1 MGNKTCKIAIQ
12 LFLQNFNFFVAK
24 QVAHF
29 VLLILLHLSVLSVR
43 LVPCTCIILHVG
55 HVGAY
60 DNMANLLYKHH

>member
-12 LFLQNFNFFVAK
+12 LFCRTSTFLLQSK
-24 QVAHF
+24 LH
-29 VLLILLHLSVLSVR
+29 ILCCSFYRALTISTLGALF
-43 LVPCTCIILHVG
+43 IYILHVG